1 MRSATTVDERLLDAA
16 PGLKVVAHAGTGVDN
31 VNLEAAS
38 ARGIIVM
45 NAPGANSISVAEHAL
60 ALMLAAARAIPSA
73 DRSMKEGRWAKKGL
87 LGAELRGK
95 TLGVVGLDV
104 SGRR

>member
-1 MRSATTVDERLLDAA
+1 
-16 PGLKVVAHAGTGVDN
+16 
-31 VNLEAAS
+31 
-38 ARGIIVM
+38 
-45 NAPGANSISVAEHAL
+45 
-60 ALMLAAARAIPSA
+60 MLAAARAIPSA